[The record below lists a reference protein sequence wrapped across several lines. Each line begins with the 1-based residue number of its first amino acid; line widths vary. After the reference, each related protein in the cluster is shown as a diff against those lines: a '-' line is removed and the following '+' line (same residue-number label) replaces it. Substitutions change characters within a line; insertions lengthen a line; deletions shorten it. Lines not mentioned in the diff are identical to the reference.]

1 MLVAGLLRPQP
12 LRPLQSGP
20 NQPMGYTVWMHAC
33 LLLGRHGKRSHDQLR
48 AMFAKASYC
57 WDSAGR
63 ASRSQKSHRCKNTR
77 RLRSTCNSVRQ
88 RVTRAD
94 AQYKVKCRMGGEFNP
109 APGRGTA
116 PQAPAHAPSGPHS
129 PTQPISLT
137 CLLALA
143 SASAYFVL
151 DGTLTGNRHCLE

>member
-1 MLVAGLLRPQP
+1 
-12 LRPLQSGP
+12 
-20 NQPMGYTVWMHAC
+20 
-33 LLLGRHGKRSHDQLR
+33 
-48 AMFAKASYC
+48 
-57 WDSAGR
+57 
-63 ASRSQKSHRCKNTR
+63 
-77 RLRSTCNSVRQ
+77 
-88 RVTRAD
+88 
-94 AQYKVKCRMGGEFNP
+94 MGGEFNP